1 MIRIRKSKTVPAIL
15 QSKGKQETSNNINDY
30 RSNPQAYIDGEKSF
44 DFDSGV
50 YGHPSVKNQLIA
62 DQYGKCCFCE
72 SKFTAT
78 SYGDV
83 EHFRPKAGF
92 KQQSGDRLKRPGYF
106 WLAYDWNN
114 LLFSCQICN
123 QTYKGN
129 FFPLITEQNRA
140 KDHNHSLEPAE
151 ERLLVDPIEDDP
163 EKHVSFRQ
171 EIPYGLDE
179 KGNTSIDI
187 YGLSRENL
195 NEERREYLK
204 KFELALILASFSFA
218 ELSQTKKD
226 QIRSLFPSKPSDS
239 ELVEILNENKAFV
252 KNAFSD
258 AASYAGM
265 IRANFQN

>member
-50 YGHPSVKNQLIA
+50 YGHPSVKKQLIA

-92 KQQSGDRLKRPGYF
+92 KQQSGDRLKKPGYF
-106 WLAYDWNN
+106 WLVYDWNN

-123 QTYKGN
+123 QKHKRN
-129 FFPLITEQNRA
+129 FFPLLTEQNRA
-140 KDHNHSLEPAE
+140 KDHNYPLEPAE
-151 ERLLVDPIEDDP
+151 ERLLVDSIEDDP
-163 EKHVSFRQ
+163 EQHISFRQ

-179 KGNTSIDI
+179 KGKTSINI
-187 YGLSRENL
+187 YGLNRENL

-204 KFELALILASFSFA
+204 KFELASSFY
-218 ELSQTKKD
+218 ELSQAKKD
-226 QIRSLFPSKPSDS
+226 QIRALFPSKLSDS
-239 ELVEILNENKAFV
+239 ELETMLTENKQFV

-258 AASYAGM
+258 AAPYAGM
-265 IRANFQN
+265 IRANFVDNTSL